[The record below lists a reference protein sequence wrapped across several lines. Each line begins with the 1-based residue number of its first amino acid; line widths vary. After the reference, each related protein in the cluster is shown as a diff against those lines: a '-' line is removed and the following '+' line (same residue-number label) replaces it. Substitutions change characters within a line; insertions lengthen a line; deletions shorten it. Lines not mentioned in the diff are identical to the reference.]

1 MYFVC
6 FLIIT
11 IGIVLVLN
19 KTLKRQENLAQ
30 LQSEHV
36 EELDDFLTKQRME
49 RISRYRHD
57 LANHKRTLEAL
68 PPDAREPEVLKALY
82 MIKRDACK
90 EVGIQLKTGIAGDS
104 WENLTKT
111 GECSELVSLLSNLWD
126 NAIEAVIRMKDPGE
140 EEIFFSIIKEAG
152 GIRIILSNPYEH
164 EPDFQTHKE
173 NADLH
178 GYGLKIIR
186 EIIERKNGRMEI
198 QMEEQIC
205 RIECF
210 LPWVKEQ

>member
-6 FLIIT
+6 FLITT
-11 IGIVLVLN
+11 IGIVLVLHR
-19 KTLKRQENLAQ
+19 TLNRQEDLAE

-36 EELDDFLTKQRME
+36 EELDDYLTEQRME

-90 EVGIQLKTGIAGDS
+90 EVGIQLKTGIAAES
-104 WENLTKT
+104 WEELMRT
-111 GECSELVSLLSNLWD
+111 GECTELVSLLSNLWD
-126 NAIEAVIRMKDPGE
+126 NAIEAVLQMKDTGHQ
-140 EEIFFSIIKEAG
+140 EIFFSVKKEDDG
-152 GIRIILSNPYEH
+152 MSILLSNPYEG
-164 EPDFQTHKE
+164 EPDFQTYKE
-173 NADLH
+173 NRELH

-198 QMEEQIC
+198 QMADHLC

-210 LPWVKEQ
+210 LPWVKER

>member
-90 EVGIQLKTGIAGDS
+90 EVGIAVKTAITANS
-104 WENLTKT
+104 WEKLTNA

-126 NAIEAVIRMKDPGE
+126 NAIEAVLRMKTPGQNE
-140 EEIFFSIIKEAG
+140 VFFSIIEEDS
-152 GIRIILSNPYEH
+152 GIRIILSNPYED

-178 GYGLKIIR
+178 EYGLKIIR
-186 EIIERKNGRMEI
+186 EIIDRKDRRIEI
-198 QMEEQIC
+198 QIAEQIC

>member
-90 EVGIQLKTGIAGDS
+90 EVGIRVKTAIAANS
-104 WENLTKT
+104 WEKLTNA
-111 GECSELVSLLSNLWD
+111 GESSELVSLLSNLWD
-126 NAIEAVIRMKDPGE
+126 NAIEAVLRMKTPGQNE
-140 EEIFFSIIKEAG
+140 VFFSIIEEDS
-152 GIRIILSNPYEH
+152 GIRIILSNPYEE

-186 EIIERKNGRMEI
+186 EIIDRKDGRIEI
-198 QMEEQIC
+198 QMAEQIC

-210 LPWVKEQ
+210 LPWMKER